1 MTRMS
6 VTRKKRESPL
16 YIEIAEELEQGIH
29 SGEYRVGERLPT
41 EQELAGRYGINRH
54 TAAQALNFLQSKG
67 LVVRVRGRGTFV
79 RPGRLNLLIAEKA
92 SFSEFVSRLG
102 LVPSHKVLNV
112 RRIGAYGKLAEE
124 LRVPSGEPLV
134 ALERVGF
141 AGEVP
146 LVYNKKHFR
155 DLEWFR
161 RYWESRGRD
170 EDEIAAALEEAEAN
184 GHGLA
189 MDRVERVARIA
200 AEHGAVLASH
210 DDDTPERV
218 ELLARKGVRISEF
231 PVNAESARR
240 AGKLGLAVCMGAPN
254 VVRGRSSGGNLSA
267 AVAARLGLID
277 ALCSDYHPP
286 SMLQA
291 AFKLARDGELALP
304 AAVGLVTSGPARA
317 AGLSGR
323 GEIREGAVADLILV
337 GERLGLP
344 VVTHT
349 IVGGAVA
356 SETAH
361 ERYGSSMP
369 PKAEA

>member
-102 LVPSHKVLNV
+102 LVPSHKVLSV
-112 RRIGAYGKLAEE
+112 RRIGAYGRLAEE

-155 DLEWFR
+155 ERLFPGLREHLRGEHGSLRALIRARYGLELYRALSTF
-161 RYWESRGRD
+161 EIEPADPEISRNLGVPQGSS
-170 EDEIAAALEEAEAN
+170 L
-184 GHGLA
+184 LT
-189 MDRVERVARIA
+189 VERLDTLEDGTP
-200 AEHGAVLASH
+200 AEWGVSYFRGDA
-210 DDDTPERV
+210 TRV
-218 ELLARKGVRISEF
+218 QV
-231 PVNAESARR
+231 
-240 AGKLGLAVCMGAPN
+240 
-254 VVRGRSSGGNLSA
+254 
-267 AVAARLGLID
+267 
-277 ALCSDYHPP
+277 
-286 SMLQA
+286 
-291 AFKLARDGELALP
+291 
-304 AAVGLVTSGPARA
+304 
-317 AGLSGR
+317 
-323 GEIREGAVADLILV
+323 EIREIK
-337 GERLGLP
+337 GE
-344 VVTHT
+344 
-349 IVGGAVA
+349 
-356 SETAH
+356 ED
-361 ERYGSSMP
+361 
-369 PKAEA
+369 